1 MVFRWLLS
9 LSKYESGF
17 TLNSYVPYAWQE
29 KGKYIEV
36 KTSKSKRIN
45 IVGFITRDN
54 DFISN
59 FFEGNVTKSTILS
72 CIDDFVNQTT
82 GKNVIVMDNAS
93 VHNISNRKKL
103 ELIEKGVEIFEL
115 PTYSPQLN
123 IAEILWRFIKYKW
136 LSFFDYEFYYVLKS
150 SLVCFLANIGVKY
163 TINFA

>member
-1 MVFRWLLS
+1 MKKSIKKTKELELLKKKE
-9 LSKYESGF
+9 LNKELKIWYLDGCWTALHWALVEVSKYESGF

-82 GKNVIVMDNAS
+82 GKNVIVMDGYWA
-93 VHNISNRKKL
+93 
-103 ELIEKGVEIFEL
+103 
-115 PTYSPQLN
+115 
-123 IAEILWRFIKYKW
+123 
-136 LSFFDYEFYYVLKS
+136 
-150 SLVCFLANIGVKY
+150 
-163 TINFA
+163 

>member
-1 MVFRWLLS
+1 MSEV
-9 LSKYESGF
+9 SKY
-17 TLNSYVPYAWQE
+17 
-29 KGKYIEV
+29 
-36 KTSKSKRIN
+36 
-45 IVGFITRDN
+45 
-54 DFISN
+54 
-59 FFEGNVTKSTILS
+59 
-72 CIDDFVNQTT
+72 
-82 GKNVIVMDNAS
+82 NAS

-150 SLVCFLANIGVKY
+150 SLVCVLTNIGVKY